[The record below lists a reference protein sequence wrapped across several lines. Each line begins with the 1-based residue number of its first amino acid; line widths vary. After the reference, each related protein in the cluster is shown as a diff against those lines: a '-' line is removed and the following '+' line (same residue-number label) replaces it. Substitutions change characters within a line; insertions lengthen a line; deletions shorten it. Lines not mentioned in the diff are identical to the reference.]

1 MSHSSQLK
9 WNLGDMKMARNKLLA
24 NKESESKNELQ
35 MKDRS
40 QSGGVKSSVR
50 DSERLKQVDS
60 DISKCPSMS
69 LNHISSTSILLNKRN

>member
-24 NKESESKNELQ
+24 NKESQSKN

-60 DISKCPSMS
+60 DISKCPSVS